1 MSKQMVDTVPSENDV
16 EYMFEHFTVRVEEY
30 IKPDKIEKFNEQ
42 LNYLQRDIVEEFD
55 GVYAVMEAIDV
66 FVDEIGV

>member
-16 EYMFEHFTVRVEEY
+16 ENMFDTFADKVEEY

>member
-16 EYMFEHFTVRVEEY
+16 EYMFDTFADKVEEY